1 MQVANFGTKHGGEW
15 APPRRN
21 LGSLFVRPK
30 EKSCGRGG
38 NLVQYFNVSPV
49 ASARPT
55 SRRSSSACR
64 RRARINTAVL
74 PFETY
79 TISYEFLFNT
89 RARKSYGSE
98 RTARPLLCARA
109 FPCSDR
115 LMGTGPGGNS
125 RNGPA
130 DRRPRAPR
138 RHKLAPNEHRAS
150 PRPGLS
156 AVSAPTSQLKKQ
168 RFARFVCYILRLVG
182 EQLTLQRS
190 SVTRKD
196 CRWGS

>member
-64 RRARINTAVL
+64 GRARINTAVL

-89 RARKSYGSE
+89 RAGRVMVPKE
-98 RTARPLLCARA
+98 RR
-109 FPCSDR
+109 
-115 LMGTGPGGNS
+115 
-125 RNGPA
+125 
-130 DRRPRAPR
+130 
-138 RHKLAPNEHRAS
+138 
-150 PRPGLS
+150 GLS
-156 AVSAPTSQLKKQ
+156 SAPEPFLAQ
-168 RFARFVCYILRLVG
+168 I
-182 EQLTLQRS
+182 
-190 SVTRKD
+190 D
-196 CRWGS
+196 